1 MSSIGLD
8 KTKVSVYNDT
18 RSKVLNLIK
27 PSNSQINK
35 EKEFVDSIIKKI
47 KDLPGEHVDC
57 LVAGSFAR
65 DTNLKDSKDFDI
77 FVLYPPEVKTEQ
89 FVKEGLD
96 LAKIIFKGHFSEKVY
111 SQHPYLRGVIDGYK
125 IEIVPAYK
133 IDSTENL
140 ISAVDRT
147 PFHLTY
153 ILKNIKTS
161 QKDDVRL
168 LKYFLKNIG
177 CYGADS
183 HYQAFSGYL
192 CELLVIYY
200 GDFLKVLEKAANW
213 QTPVRIVLDS
223 EDIEYLSPFN
233 DPLVVIDPTDKKRN
247 VASAVSLTQLSRF
260 IAASRSF
267 LQNPS
272 LDFFTSKIIKEQPYH
287 QLVSWIKSFPVIL
300 VEFEVNDLVCDI
312 VWSKTRKLSNRLTTS
327 LETTGF
333 SVLKSQLYYTEGD
346 KSAYLLVLLDTLEI
360 PKLEKAVGPNVSDI
374 INSQKFIEN
383 NKAIFG
389 PFVTGDR
396 WVAIRNRRY
405 TDIGHISDEIIKANF
420 DLSASVYVE
429 EDIMNAYT
437 KNIEIIKY
445 FADFFYP
452 KEKFL

>member
-35 EKEFVDSIIKKI
+35 EKAFVDSIIKKI
-47 KDLPGEHVDC
+47 KDLPGEHIDC

-96 LAKIIFKGHFSEKVY
+96 LAKIIFKGHSSEKVY

-200 GDFLKVLEKAANW
+200 GDFLKVLEKVANW

-223 EDIEYLSPFN
+223 DDIEYLAPFN

-267 LQNPS
+267 LQNPT

-346 KSAYLLVLLDTLEI
+346 KNAYLLVLLDTLEI

>member
-18 RSKVLNLIK
+18 RSKILDLIK

-35 EKEFVDSIIKKI
+35 EKEFVDTILKKI
-47 KDLPGEHVDC
+47 KDYPGSHIDS

-77 FVLYPPEVKTEQ
+77 FVLYPPETKKED

-96 LAKIIFKGHFSEKVY
+96 IGRFVFKGHFSEKVY
-111 SQHPYLRGVIDGYK
+111 SQHPYLRGIIDGYK
-125 IEIVPAYK
+125 LEIIPAYK
-133 IDSTENL
+133 IETTENL

-147 PFHLTY
+147 PFHLNF
-153 ILKNIKTS
+153 ILKNIKSS

-183 HYQAFSGYL
+183 QYQGFSGYL

-200 GDFLKVLEKAANW
+200 GDFLKVLEKVANW

-223 EDIEYLSPFN
+223 EDIDYLSPFS
-233 DPLVVIDPTDKKRN
+233 DPLVVIDPVDKKRN

-267 LQNPS
+267 LQNPT
-272 LDFFTSKIIKEQPYH
+272 LDFFTNKIIKEQPYH
-287 QLVSWIKSFPVIL
+287 QLVSWIKGNPLLVI
-300 VEFEVNDLVCDI
+300 EFNVNDLVKDI
-312 VWSKTRKLSNRLTTS
+312 VWSKTRKLSNRLIS
-327 LETTGF
+327 ALESTGYN
-333 SVLKSQLYYTEGD
+333 VLKSQIYYTEGD
-346 KSAYLLVLLDTLEI
+346 KEAYLLVLVDTLEL
-360 PKLEKAVGPNVSDI
+360 PKLEKVVGPYVHDI

-383 NKAIFG
+383 SKTVFG
-389 PFVTGDR
+389 PFVIDDR

-405 TDIGHISDEIIKANF
+405 VDIGHITEEIVKDNF
-420 DLSASVYVE
+420 DLSVNIFVD

-437 KNIEIIKY
+437 KNIEIMKY
-445 FADFFYP
+445 FAEFFYP